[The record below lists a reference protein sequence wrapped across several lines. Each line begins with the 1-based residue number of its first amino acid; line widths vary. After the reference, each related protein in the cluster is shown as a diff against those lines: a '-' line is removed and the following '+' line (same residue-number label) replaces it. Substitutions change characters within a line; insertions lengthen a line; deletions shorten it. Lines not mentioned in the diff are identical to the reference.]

1 MKDGLDRGLE
11 DKMAQGTK
19 KYVKALEKQVK
30 TIKERGE
37 NQGEKQWDAINKM
50 MMVFL
55 LMIGMRIVNK

>member
-11 DKMAQGTK
+11 DKRAQGAK

>member
-11 DKMAQGTK
+11 DKRAQGTK

-37 NQGEKQWDAINKM
+37 KQWDAINKM

-55 LMIGMRIVNK
+55 LMIEMRIVNK